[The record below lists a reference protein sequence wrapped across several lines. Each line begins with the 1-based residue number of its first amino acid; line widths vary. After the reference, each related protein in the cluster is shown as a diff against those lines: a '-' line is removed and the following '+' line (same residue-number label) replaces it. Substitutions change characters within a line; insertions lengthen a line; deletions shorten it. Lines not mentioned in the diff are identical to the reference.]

1 MKAVQV
7 VARGLA
13 EFVDVP
19 RPEIAPDRLLV
30 QPEVLSLCGSDI
42 HMLHFAAETD
52 YPFPPGTTG
61 HEMAGTVVEVGHG
74 VEGFAVGDR
83 VLALSPEHQA
93 MSELFL
99 ARREHVVPLPDG
111 LPLEQLVQAQQLGTV
126 LYASQR
132 LPNVI
137 GKNVAVIGQGSAGL
151 WFDFVL
157 RRLGARRVI
166 ALDLEQFRLDLAPRF
181 HATHTVLVGENAAT
195 DVLREICGGELP
207 DLVVEAAGEPEAINS
222 AIELVRPHG
231 EILFFGLPRGLDFVF
246 NYERYFRKCCRSS
259 AIVGAAT
266 EADQLSTQIAID
278 WVARGI
284 ADPKPLITHRVPFA
298 KVLDA
303 YDMHRRRTDGAVKI
317 VIEMPR

>member
-1 MKAVQV
+1 MI
-7 VARGLA
+7 
-13 EFVDVP
+13 ETP
-19 RPEIAPDRLLV
+19 RPTVVPGHVLV

-42 HMLHFAAETD
+42 HMLHFSAAED

-61 HEMAGTVVEVGHG
+61 HEMAGTVVETGPDVA
-74 VEGFAVGDR
+74 GFAPGDR

-93 MSELFL
+93 MSEFFL
-99 ARREHVVPLPDG
+99 ARVEHVVPLPDG
-111 LPLEQLVQAQQLGTV
+111 LPLELLVQAQQLGTV

-137 GKNVAVIGQGSAGL
+137 GKNIAVIGQGSAGL
-151 WFDFVL
+151 WFDFLL

-166 ALDLEQFRLDLAPRF
+166 ALDLERFRIDLAPRF
-181 HATHTVLVGENAAT
+181 GATHTIVVGEQDPA
-195 DVLREICGGELP
+195 DVLPEICGGQLP
-207 DLVVEAAGEPEAINS
+207 DIVVEAAGEPAAIN
-222 AIELVRPHG
+222 AAVELVRPHG

-266 EADQLSTQIAID
+266 EPDQLSTQIAID

-284 ADPKPLITHRVPFA
+284 ADPKPLVTHRAPFA
-298 KVLDA
+298 EVLDA
-303 YDMHRRRTDGAVKI
+303 YKMHRDRADGAVKI